1 MSTTYP
7 GHAEWIVARKK
18 KTSTGK
24 IPRNCNCLP
33 CYYIKQQN
41 KYMGWGGGGRR
52 WISQINTSLTTT
64 YRGELYGSEEL
75 YVIGK
80 CHLSYHQCRYC
91 KCFYSLQLSGLSGRV
106 ECYQWTCVGKTFL
119 RFNMLNWNTPN
130 EKPTKYFVSIAWH
143 ACSLE
148 LQWACRTKNAAWLHL
163 RLPEFGCKFFTISIY
178 AGTYTYYR
186 LKGRN
191 AGYARQ
197 FRVGRSVTIF
207 SRLWKRQQR
216 REPCKHFISLAE
228 SMGVCIRII
237 SKLHLIETFSN
248 GV

>member
-1 MSTTYP
+1 MQN
-7 GHAEWIVARKK
+7 GLWHARRKHPLEKFQEIAVACPV
-18 KTSTGK
+18 
-24 IPRNCNCLP
+24 IL
-33 CYYIKQQN
+33 KQQN
-41 KYMGWGGGGRR
+41 KYMGWGGEEVDK
-52 WISQINTSLTTT
+52 SNQYLTFHNI
-64 YRGELYGSEEL
+64 LYGIEEL
-75 YVIGK
+75 DVIGK
-80 CHLSYHQCRYC
+80 CHLSYHQSRYC
-91 KCFYSLQLSGLSGRV
+91 KCFHSLQLSGLSGRV
-106 ECYQWTCVGKTFL
+106 ECHQWTCVGKTFL
-119 RFNMLNWNTPN
+119 RFNMLNCNTPN

-143 ACSLE
+143 TCSLE
-148 LQWACRTKNAAWLHL
+148 LQWACRTKNTAWLHL
-163 RLPEFGCKFFTISIY
+163 CLPEFGCKFFTISIY